1 MPSSQSTRAIALV
14 ALLCGSACSPD
25 ASPDLP
31 AGANQLRAQAL
42 ALASVTTVVPCID
55 QFDQV
60 KPGCTVA
67 STQVDATTMQYTITQ
82 PIVNQPNT
90 DYPMIRLLPGDRV
103 WVTAQGC
110 VQTGGRGLTWKDYV
124 LPFPFESGPQ
134 GRYHGTVTVPGNL
147 TRAIYELA
155 EQQPPQ
161 PLVVPNFPSSDS
173 ICTSS
178 ESLHLQLGFTD
189 DNWGDNGYSDHD
201 DGDAWQCASNSVFPF
216 ANHGQPATVVVTV
229 QHGVADAFYSPA
241 PLDLVPSCVDD
252 NYLLS
257 NARWGW
263 QQTGPDT
270 SFSLA
275 GAGFP
280 ATTQAT
286 SGDGPSFFK
295 DLFFSGFLS
304 FIFPPLVIVPLIEA
318 KTGRLCDIDLFLPA
332 SPEGHK
338 NWSDVTYSGR
348 VKWASHD
355 SPLTG
360 DDDYNIHLW
369 TNRVGPEEAAE
380 GGLRDGDAYH
390 FINMEFDSD
399 ETIDEWTD
407 VFSLLRRERGL
418 TWWDEF
424 KSAVDDGDP
433 AARGKIDGHFAIAT
447 GLMGLDEVHI
457 SQRTGNELHPVHAL
471 ALQVEG
477 GDEIVD
483 STHIRRRWAIFVR
496 NSGNEGE
503 CSSLDHYLDVTR
515 YTFRLPPRISPEL
528 YGALNLGATRIETNI
543 VSPSDGA
550 PPPTYE
556 MSLDPQHPDLLLTVP
571 LPDPNVRSW
580 RAGDVTVTYELNQPV
595 DPSFLCPL
603 ALDPELVFDTPPARP
618 GVPLGDEAGCG
629 AGLATPVAS
638 RGARFFSAM
647 RPAAKEAAAD
657 GDQSPEA
664 MTAAIWAALTPEQQS
679 QAIAA
684 FQALMP
690 AREDRGVK
698 TVPASPATFEPP
710 APEVPVSE
718 IGPPSIRFMLRESA
732 KLRAICAATS
742 GNVPVVADGFCASA
756 PPFTELGTSGV
767 TAGSDGWSITPVTV
781 TLVPHDS
788 SGAGI
793 ASVEYSRDGS
803 NWLPYAG
810 PFIAGEGIVTVYYRS
825 TDRQGNVEPA
835 NDRVIKTD
843 SRPPHSQVT
852 TSISGGELAVAYSV
866 SDPVPGSG
874 AQSMHLTPMGRVQ
887 TIAPLVVPAP
897 SGELRLP
904 TQCRDF
910 EYWATDAAGNEEAP
924 HNRSVDA
931 SPPALSLSPGSLCMW
946 PPDHGRVVFR
956 LGSDV
961 AATAT
966 DDCDPAPS
974 LRIAGVT
981 SSEPDNGLGDGDTA
995 NDVSYSDHAF
1005 CVRRERAGTGS
1016 GRTYTVAV
1024 EAKDESGNTTIQ
1036 HILVQVPHQQLP
1048 GCDAVGQPI
1057 AETAPCE

>member
-1 MPSSQSTRAIALV
+1 MALA
-14 ALLCGSACSPD
+14 ALLCGAACSPE
-25 ASPDLP
+25 ASSGLA
-31 AGANQLRAQAL
+31 AGSGRGRAGTVA
-42 ALASVTTVVPCID
+42 AASVTTVVPCID
-55 QFDQV
+55 QFDRV

-67 STQVDATTMQYTITQ
+67 STQLDATTTQYTVTQ
-82 PIVNQPNT
+82 PIVNQPNA

-110 VQTGGRGLTWKDYV
+110 VQTGGGGLTWKDYV

-161 PLVVPNFPSSDS
+161 PLVVPDFPSSDS

-178 ESLHLQLGFTD
+178 ESLHLQLGYTD

-201 DGDAWQCASNSVFPF
+201 DGDARQCASNSVFPF

-270 SFSLA
+270 SFTLA
-275 GAGFP
+275 AAGFP

-295 DLFFSGFLS
+295 DLFFSGVLS
-304 FIFPPLVIVPLIEA
+304 FLFPPLVIVPLIEA
-318 KTGRLCDIDLFLPA
+318 KTGRLCDVDVIVPA
-332 SPEGHK
+332 SPEGHR

-348 VKWASHD
+348 LQWASHD

-369 TNRVGPEEAAE
+369 TNRVGPEAAAE
-380 GGLRDGDAYH
+380 GGLRDGGAYH

-407 VFSLLRRERGL
+407 VFSLLRRERSL
-418 TWWDEF
+418 TWWDDF
-424 KSAVDDGDP
+424 KNAVDHGDP
-433 AARGKIDGHFAIAT
+433 SAGAAIDGHFAIAT
-447 GLMGLDEVHI
+447 GLMGLDEVHV
-457 SQRTGNELHPVHAL
+457 SQRAGNELHPVHAL
-471 ALQVEG
+471 AIQVAD

-483 STHIRRRWAIFVR
+483 ATHIRRKWAVFVR

-515 YTFRLPPRISPEL
+515 YTFRLPPRISSEL
-528 YGALNLGATRIETNI
+528 FGALNVDATRVETNI
-543 VSPSDGA
+543 VGPSDGA
-550 PPPTYE
+550 PRPTYD
-556 MSLDPQHPDLLLTVP
+556 MSRDPAHPDLLLTVP
-571 LPDPNVRSW
+571 LPDPDVRSW

-595 DPSFLCPL
+595 DPSLLCPL
-603 ALDPELVFDTPPARP
+603 TLDPEFIFDDTLLPP
-618 GVPLGDEAGCG
+618 GVPFGDEAGCG
-629 AGLATPVAS
+629 AGLGPAIAS
-638 RGARFFSAM
+638 RRTLHSRANRSA
-647 RPAAKEAAAD
+647 EADAD
-657 GDQSPEA
+657 GDRSPEA
-664 MTAAIWAALTPEQQS
+664 ITAAVWAALTPEQQG
-679 QAIAA
+679 QAIAT

-690 AREDRGVK
+690 AREDRRVK
-698 TVPASPATFEPP
+698 TVPVSPATFEPP
-710 APEVPVSE
+710 APEVPATE
-718 IGPPSIRFMLRESA
+718 IGPPSVRFMLRESA

-742 GNVPVVADGFCASA
+742 GNLPVLPDGLCASA
-756 PPFTELGTSGV
+756 PPFTELRTSGA
-767 TAGSDGWSITPVTV
+767 TAGNDGWSVTPVTV

-788 SGAGI
+788 SGGGI
-793 ASVEYSRDGS
+793 ASVQYSRDGS
-803 NWLPYAG
+803 TWLPYAG
-810 PFIAGEGIVTVYYRS
+810 PFVAGEGIVTVYYRS
-825 TDRQGNVEPA
+825 TDMQGNVEPT
-835 NDRVIKTD
+835 NDVVIMTD
-843 SRPPHSQVT
+843 SRPPQSQVT
-852 TSISGGELAVAYSV
+852 ASMSGGQLALAYAV

-874 AQSMHLTPMGRVQ
+874 AQSFHLVPMGRVSP
-887 TIAPLVVPAP
+887 IAAVVAPAP

-910 EYWATDAAGNEEAP
+910 EYWATDAAGNDEAP
-924 HNRSVDA
+924 HQRSVDA
-931 SPPALSLSPGSLCMW
+931 TPPALSVSPGSLCMW
-946 PPDHGRVVFR
+946 PPDHGRVIFR

-974 LRIAGVT
+974 VRIAGVT
-981 SSEPDNGLGDGDTA
+981 SSEADNGLGDGDTA

-1024 EAKDESGNTTIQ
+1024 EAKDESGNTTTQ
-1036 HILVQVPHQQLP
+1036 QILVEVPHQQLP